1 MNEIA
6 YRKHCERENE
16 ARVLYRTIREL
27 YGDEIKKETMFI
39 RARIDRVITQEE
51 KQLLLEFYGR

>member
-6 YRKHCERENE
+6 YRKHCERESE
-16 ARVLYRTIREL
+16 AKALYRTIREL

-39 RARIDRVITQEE
+39 RASIDRVITQEE
-51 KQLLLEFYGR
+51 KRLLLEFYGR

>member
-16 ARVLYRTIREL
+16 ARALYRTIHEL

-39 RARIDRVITQEE
+39 RARLDKVITQEE
-51 KQLLLEFYGR
+51 KQLLLEFYR

>member
-16 ARVLYRTIREL
+16 ARTLYHEFREL
-27 YGDEIKKETMFI
+27 YGNEIKKETMLI
-39 RARIDRVITQEE
+39 RARIDKVITQEE
-51 KQLLLEFYGR
+51 KQLLLEFYG